1 MTQVTLAV
9 AKELLDAAE
18 ERAREIDVPMCI
30 AVVDDGANLVAFRR
44 MDGGQ
49 LGSVSIA
56 QQKAYTAVALQDT
69 TEDLAE
75 AARPD
80 ASLHGI
86 QSDDGG
92 RFVIYGGGIPITD
105 GDVDGGAVVGAVGAS
120 SGTVEE
126 DITVAQAGVDAFDA

>member
-1 MTQVTLAV
+1 MTQVTLGV

-18 ERAREIDVPMCI
+18 QRASEIEVPMCI

-44 MDGGQ
+44 MDDGL

-56 QQKAYTAVALQDT
+56 QEKAYTAVALEDT

-80 ASLHGI
+80 APLHGI

-92 RFVIYGGGIPITD
+92 RFVVYGGGIPITD
-105 GDVDGGAVVGAVGAS
+105 DSGAVVGAVGAS

-126 DITVAQAGVDAFDA
+126 DMTVAQAGVDAFDA

>member
-18 ERAREIDVPMCI
+18 QRAAEIDVPMCI

-44 MDGGQ
+44 MDGGL

-56 QQKAYTAVALQDT
+56 QEKAYTAAALEDT

-105 GDVDGGAVVGAVGAS
+105 GDGDDGQVVGAVGAS